1 MANVPR
7 IADFRDR
14 ITLCRLTSTV
24 DSELNRVYSIVPVQE
39 VWAVVT
45 VKSSNVDETAV
56 GFRPEI
62 TYSIV
67 IRRQAI
73 VCDCIMWN
81 GKVLK
86 LSKPV
91 YPLDTKYIQIEA
103 VEINDFPA
111 KVS

>member
-1 MANVPR
+1 MKSPTM
-7 IADFRDR
+7 ADFRDK

-24 DSELNRVYSIVPVQE
+24 DGELNRTYSIVPVQE

-45 VKSSNVDETAV
+45 VKSSNVEETNA
-56 GFRPEI
+56 GFRPETI
-62 TYSIV
+62 YSIV

-73 VCDCIMWN
+73 VCDCIKWN

-86 LSKPV
+86 LTKPC

-103 VEINDFPA
+103 VEVNGFPSA
-111 KVS
+111 IS

>member
-1 MANVPR
+1 MKEPR
-7 IADFRDR
+7 IADFRDK

-24 DSELNRVYSIVPVQE
+24 DSELNRTYNIVPVQT

-45 VKSSNVDETAV
+45 VKSSSVEETNA

-67 IRRQAI
+67 IRRQEI

-86 LSKPV
+86 LTKPV

-103 VEINDFPA
+103 VEIDGFPA
-111 KVS
+111 KNS

>member
-1 MANVPR
+1 MANMPR
-7 IADFRDR
+7 IADFRDK

-45 VKSSNVDETAV
+45 VKSSNVDETSA

-62 TYSIV
+62 TYSII
-67 IRRQAI
+67 IRRQNV
-73 VCDCIMWN
+73 VCDCIRWN
-81 GKVLK
+81 NKVLK
-86 LSKPV
+86 LAKPI

-103 VEINDFPA
+103 VEINGFP
-111 KVS
+111 SENS